1 MRIENN
7 EILSEIRAFGSFRAL
22 NATLSKENKMKL
34 VSVEDFKEL
43 NKDSKNNTNW
53 MVCHIEDIEVK
64 QLEDKN
70 LEFILYLTNR
80 EECHVT
86 TDGQGWFVKIN
97 GSKRYFDTNKSKGR
111 IVTQTGLTLSNS
123 VISIERIIA
132 IACSYI
138 LDEMP
143 STFEGIDLQANVI
156 DLSGNAITAH
166 QIGIKAWN
174 FFPHNIEWTTK
185 NRNSYH
191 CTVMLSMIKKLKI
204 FGFVPE
210 FSANTIYEVADYMN
224 THSAT
229 DVAIKYSINCEL
241 KDADELD
248 F

>member
-7 EILSEIRAFGSFRAL
+7 EILSELRAFGSFRAL
-22 NATLSKENKMKL
+22 NTTLSKENRMKIIP
-34 VSVEDFKEL
+34 VGEFKEL
-43 NKDSKNNTNW
+43 NKNSKNNTNW
-53 MVCHIEDIEVK
+53 MVCHIEDVKVK
-64 QLEDKN
+64 QLEDEN

-86 TDGQGWFVKIN
+86 TDGQGWFIKVN
-97 GSKRYFDTNKSKGR
+97 GSKRYFDANKCKGR
-111 IVTQTGLTLSNS
+111 VVAQTGLTLSNS

-132 IACSYI
+132 IACSYL

-143 STFEGIDLQANVI
+143 STFEGLELQANVI

-166 QIGIKAWN
+166 EIGIKPYN
-174 FFPHNIEWTTK
+174 FFPRNIEWTTK
-185 NRNSYH
+185 DRNSYH
-191 CTVMLSMIKKLKI
+191 CKIMLSMIKRLKL

-224 THSAT
+224 MHSAT
-229 DVAIKYSINCEL
+229 EVAIKYSINCEL